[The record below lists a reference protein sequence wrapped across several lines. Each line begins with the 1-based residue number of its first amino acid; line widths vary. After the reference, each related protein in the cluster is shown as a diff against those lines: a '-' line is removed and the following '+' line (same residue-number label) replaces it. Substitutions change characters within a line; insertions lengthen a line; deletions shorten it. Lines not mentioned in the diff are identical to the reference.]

1 MAYNSKNKDAE
12 VNNRRLPIIFLLD
25 ISGSMLFGPPGR
37 KRLALLNAMLV
48 AIIQKCMD
56 VLKVRQVAEV
66 SFMLFTDEV
75 LLESEFRNIRW
86 MKEDMLPP
94 RKDRHPR
101 CGKITWKTIQPKHNA
116 DYSEDFQVPQFGV
129 SVKDGGTN
137 IGYALQRAV
146 RRLENRVEELKEF
159 GSYPPFLIL
168 VSDGHPYE
176 ADNPGY
182 HEELDDQ
189 EKAIELLRSH
199 TITHRDENNL
209 IFPFVI
215 GVGQEDINK
224 KRLSD
229 YAQNFRAG
237 YFHIRDDADE
247 KKWDYLTQIL
257 ARSIK
262 NSVTLNSFEF
272 FDEIA
277 DEAKEWES
285 EQETI

>member
-1 MAYNSKNKDAE
+1 MAYNSKNKDEE

-37 KRLALLNAMLV
+37 SRLALLNAMLI

-66 SFMLFTDEV
+66 SFILFTDEV
-75 LLESEFRNIRW
+75 ILESEFRNIRW
-86 MKEDMLPP
+86 MDEDMLPP

-101 CGKITWKTIQPKHNA
+101 CGKITWKTVQPKTGANY
-116 DYSEDFQVPQFGV
+116 DKSFQVPQFAI
-129 SVKDGGTN
+129 SKKDGGTN
-137 IGYALQRAV
+137 IGYALKRAV
-146 RRLENRVEELKEF
+146 RKLENRVKELKEF

-176 ADNPGY
+176 ENNPGY

-189 EKAIELLRSH
+189 EEAIELLRSH
-199 TITHRDENNL
+199 TITHRNENNL

-237 YFHIRDDADE
+237 YFHIRDNADKE
-247 KKWDYLTQIL
+247 KWDYLTQIL
-257 ARSIK
+257 ARSITD
-262 NSVTLNSFEF
+262 SVTLNAFEF

-277 DEAKEWES
+277 EEAKKWES